1 MEPFGAQY
9 ALYPNMAGN
18 GFQASSYANDR
29 PPSSTGSGEGDISA
43 DPASSGFF
51 TTDYKKHDD
60 LKTMLDSNKDSL
72 KLEAMKRII
81 GMVAKGKDASDLF
94 PPVVKNVV
102 SKNLEVKKLVYVYL
116 TRYAEEQQDLALL
129 SISTFQRA
137 LKDPNQLIRASA
149 LRVLSSIRVPV
160 ITPIMMLAIKEA
172 VMDMSPY
179 VRKTAAH
186 AIPKLYSLDP
196 ETKDQLIEVLDRLLA
211 DKTTLVA
218 GSAIQAFVEICPER
232 IDLIHKNYR
241 KLCNL
246 LVDVEEWGQ
255 VVILNMLTHYCR
267 TQFIS
272 PNQDGG
278 EEIERPFYESSGKDT
293 EDEDDDDEDDDA
305 DGDKKKKADKPAP
318 YVMDQD
324 HRLLLRQSK
333 PLLNSRNAAVVMAV
347 AQLYHH
353 CAPKSEVGVVAKSLI
368 RLLRSHKEIQY
379 VVLSNIATM
388 TDKRK
393 SMFEPYLKS
402 FYVRSCDPLHVKL
415 LKLEILTSL
424 ATETNISTIL
434 REFQTYVTSSDK
446 DFAAATIQAIGRC
459 ASSIAEVTDTCLNGL
474 VRLMSNRDEAVVA
487 ESVVVIKKLLQMRP
501 SEHKGIIC
509 HMAKMVDNITVP
521 MARASILWL
530 IGEYSERVPKI
541 APDVLRRMAKNFIN
555 EEDIVKLQIL
565 NLAVKMCITNPKQ
578 TKLLC
583 QYVMNLAKYDQN
595 YDIRDRSRFLRQF
608 VLTSDKP
615 CALAKY
621 SKKIFLATKPA
632 PVLESLT
639 KGHDNYQLGSLSH
652 LLNMKTTG
660 YQELPEWPAVAPDTT
675 VRNVELPPVW
685 KEEREPVRGSKKTKQ
700 RQPSTDLKK
709 FYSSSSEDD
718 DDEDDDEEEDDDS
731 TEEESGDES
740 AEDKEAS
747 DESDDEEEKKKASSD
762 SSEDSSDDSSDESED
777 SSEEDSSDEDSDKE
791 VKKPVKPAPVEEK
804 PKKSK
809 SKADAKASSSG
820 GGGGAD
826 LLLDFDDLG
835 PSLPAPA
842 ASSNPVLG
850 VADLLTPTAAGS
862 GQVASSSLS
871 TSSQSNIV
879 QGISIVPKEHEL
891 LNRLSSGG
899 LTVTYKYT
907 RTISIF
913 SPKMVSLELTFTN
926 AGDKPFSA
934 IKVGDKKTQAGM
946 EIHDFPEIASLGV
959 GSSSTAL
966 MGINFNDTT
975 QAAGF
980 QLSSEQGSFSVS
992 IAAPVGELMQ
1002 PHTMGEAEF
1011 KTQQGKLGGMNENRE
1026 TVAITEAKTSPDGL
1040 CRCVR
1045 SVANLLQVPSSQPDV
1060 YFFAAQTLAT
1070 STLVLVS
1077 VKVQGK
1083 SSKVTV
1089 NCEKMVIGTMLL
1101 KDLKRALTSSE

>member
-1 MEPFGAQY
+1 
-9 ALYPNMAGN
+9 MAGN

-29 PPSSTGSGEGDISA
+29 PPSSTGSGEGDIST

-51 TTDYKKHDD
+51 TTDFKKHDD

-196 ETKDQLIEVLDRLLA
+196 ETKEQLIEVLDRLLA

-272 PNQDGG
+272 PNQDGA
-278 EEIERPFYESSGKDT
+278 EESERPFYESSEKDS
-293 EDEDDDDEDDDA
+293 DEEGDDEHDDSE
-305 DGDKKKKADKPAP
+305 KKKKAEKLAP
-318 YVMDQD
+318 YVMDHD

-353 CAPKSEVGVVAKSLI
+353 CAPKSEVGIVAKSLI

-393 SMFEPYLKS
+393 GMFEPYLKS

-501 SEHKGIIC
+501 SEHKSIIC
-509 HMAKMVDNITVP
+509 HMAKMVDKITVP

-565 NLAVKMCITNPKQ
+565 NLAVKLCITNPKQ

-583 QYVMNLAKYDQN
+583 QYVLNLAKYDQN

-608 VLTSDKP
+608 VLSTDKP

-639 KGHDNYQLGSLSH
+639 KAHDNYQLGSLSH

-660 YQELPEWPAVAPDTT
+660 YQELPEWPSVAPDPT
-675 VRNVELPPVW
+675 VRNVEVPPAW
-685 KEEREPVRGSKKTKQ
+685 KEERETVKGKKTKQ
-700 RQPSTDLKK
+700 KQPSTDLKS
-709 FYSSSSEDD
+709 FYSSSSED
-718 DDEDDDEEEDDDS
+718 EDDDDDDDDDDS
-731 TEEESGDES
+731 SEEESEDES
-740 AEDKEAS
+740 VEGKDAS
-747 DESDDEEEKKKASSD
+747 EESGEEEEEEEEAEEPSSD
-762 SSEDSSDDSSDESED
+762 SSADSSDSSDDSDED
-777 SSEEDSSDEDSDKE
+777 SSEEDSSEDESEKE
-791 VKKPVKPAPVEEK
+791 VKKPAKAAPVEEK
-804 PKKSK
+804 PKKTSK
-809 SKADAKASSSG
+809 SKAEAKPSSG
-820 GGGGAD
+820 GGVDTGGPD
-826 LLLDFDDLG
+826 LLLDLDDLG
-835 PSLPAPA
+835 PALPNPA
-842 ASSNPVLG
+842 APGNPSMG
-850 VADLLTPTAAGS
+850 AGNLLTPTAAGS
-862 GQVASSSLS
+862 GRSSPSGFAA
-871 TSSQSNIV
+871 TAQSNIV
-879 QGISIVPKEHEL
+879 QGITISPKEYEL
-891 LNRLSSGG
+891 LNRLSTGG
-899 LTVTYKYT
+899 LSVTYKYT
-907 RTISIF
+907 RTISAF
-913 SPKMVSLELTFTN
+913 SSKMVSLELTFLN
-926 AGDKPFSA
+926 AGDKPFTCLK
-934 IKVGDKKTQAGM
+934 IGDKKIQPGM

-959 GSSSTAL
+959 GSTSMAL

-980 QLSSEQGSFSVS
+980 QLSCEQGSFPVS
-992 IAAPVGELMQ
+992 ISAPVGELMQ
-1002 PHTMGEAEF
+1002 PHTMGESEF
-1011 KTQQGKLGGMNENRE
+1011 KSQQGKLGGMNENKE
-1026 TVAITEAKTSPDGL
+1026 TVAIAENNSSPEGL
-1040 CRCVR
+1040 CLCVR
-1045 SVANLLQVPSSQPDV
+1045 SVANLLQVPSSQSDV
-1060 YFFAAQTLAT
+1060 YLFAAQTLAT

-1077 VKVQGK
+1077 IKVQGK

-1089 NCEKMVIGTMLL
+1089 NCEKMVIGTMLM
-1101 KDLKRALTSSE
+1101 KDLKKALVA